1 MEDADGARAE
11 QVFAGLV
18 EEGGAGG
25 GETTIGGGVGWRTGA
40 VAGGGLLVCVLLL
53 VGPPVGG
60 LGASPARG
68 AGCKHAHRSP
78 ARSSRNA
85 ARHAV
90 ICLVDRRRR
99 HHRLGPV
106 RRNSALTHSAT
117 RHSHY
122 MVRHHCFAHECRGE
136 VGLLGRVE
144 NTKYLPC
151 SCSWGLGETLAKGR
165 RRHASPSATVRR
177 WMHSPGHRAIVLD
190 PRFDDVGVGVALGI
204 PGARNA
210 NGATYTA
217 DFGHKSG

>member
-1 MEDADGARAE
+1 MEDRIAAPARE
-11 QVFAGLV
+11 F
-18 EEGGAGG
+18 
-25 GETTIGGGVGWRTGA
+25 TIGAPLDSRA
-40 VAGGGLLVCVLLL
+40 RRMALGGLLVLTFLC
-53 VGPPVGG
+53 VGPPVSG
-60 LGASPARG
+60 LGASPAQG
-68 AGCKHAHRSP
+68 AGCKHAHRNP

-90 ICLVDRRRR
+90 ICLVNRRRR
-99 HHRLGPV
+99 HHGLGPV

-144 NTKYLPC
+144 HTKYLPC
-151 SCSWGLGETLAKGR
+151 RCSWGLGETLGKGR

-177 WMHSPGHRAIVLD
+177 WMHSPGHRAVVLD

-210 NGATYTA
+210 NGATFTA